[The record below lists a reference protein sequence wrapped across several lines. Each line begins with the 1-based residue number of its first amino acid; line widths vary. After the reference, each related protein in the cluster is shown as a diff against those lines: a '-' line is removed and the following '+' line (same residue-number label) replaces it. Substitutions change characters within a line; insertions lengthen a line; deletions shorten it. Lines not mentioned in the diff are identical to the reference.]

1 MTRKV
6 SRICIEGQSQNGEID
21 ELKGNT
27 VPHWFCYRFKVT
39 TTWKAGHT
47 FQDVAWTF
55 LLTKSVES
63 YM

>member
-27 VPHWFCYRFKVT
+27 VPH
-39 TTWKAGHT
+39 
-47 FQDVAWTF
+47 
-55 LLTKSVES
+55 
-63 YM
+63 